1 MEFEFER
8 VSLKNKPPVI
18 HQKVRGLKSFFHEV
32 WRRKVIR
39 SAAAYLVAAWVV
51 VEVSSV
57 VLDAFNMSETY
68 LQVLIALA
76 AIGLPVVMVL
86 SWIFDITSRGI
97 IRTGEAWADDEE
109 DEPHT
114 LSFRRQMIMLS
125 AAIKIEALGDSVDP
139 EDLLELQPVAIQLAR
154 KVCERFGGQLLP
166 GRAGEILA
174 YFGYPVAAEDD
185 SQRAVRAALGLVE
198 GITRLDQSKRDELNI
213 GILPSA
219 AVHIGEVITQE
230 SSGTDGEAPEISG
243 VLPGAAAAL
252 MVQCDAGQVLITS
265 NVLRVVKGYFEV
277 KALGEKTLGEG
288 GTSSEVYQV
297 LYESG
302 ARNRLEALGVEDMQ
316 PLVGRDHE
324 LGMIRQNWSLA
335 QEGHG
340 QFVMISGGPGIGK
353 SRITH
358 AIRELA
364 VADPATWMVEL
375 YCQSM
380 HENTALYPITD
391 YLRREVLQLDDFTD
405 DGEKLTQVEGL
416 LAEYNQVLE
425 ETVPLLAAL
434 LQVSL
439 GDRYPPT
446 GYSAPQQR
454 KATLEL
460 LVDLLVE
467 RASQQPVLLIV
478 EDLHWSDPTSLELF
492 SMLLDEVPAH
502 SLLAVLTARPPFDA
516 PWANVAHVSQLHLAG
531 LTAEAA
537 RAICNGVGEI
547 LPEPVVD
554 QITAKADG
562 VPLFIEEVTKSIVE
576 SGVFARAV
584 SEAQMKD
591 LIETVVPATL
601 QDALTA
607 RLDRLGKARKLVQLG
622 ATIGRDFSYELI
634 RKLAIRRH
642 FRSLDEGLQ
651 QLVDAE
657 ILFRRGK
664 GERSKYR
671 FKHALIQDAA
681 YRQLIRKE
689 RYVYHSEIADL
700 LSTEFPE
707 LQDKQPELLALHYT
721 RANQGEAAIPFWL
734 SAGRKAA
741 RSSADLEAMSH
752 FQHGIELLKKV
763 KSRRER
769 NQMELELQTA
779 MGPSLMATRGY
790 SAGEVEKAYA
800 RSQELC
806 EQVGETPRLIPVLAG
821 LWAYNQV
828 RANLANALE
837 FAEKLHKLGHSGK
850 NEDLLLE
857 SHVFLGVTNMHLAR
871 FEDSVSHMRQ
881 AIELY
886 DREKHSSHAYIYGQ
900 DPGMAAHAYL
910 ADGLWLQ
917 GHPFE
922 AISEGQKA
930 IAHARKLKH
939 PHSLAFALA
948 VVARMFVRHGDVAEA
963 RKCAA
968 EALQVSERYGFPVW
982 ATMARILLAW
992 TNAQHSGSES
1002 NTQEM
1007 LQILEGYKERGTY
1020 VSTAYYMGLLAEL
1033 YGRQQHYDEA
1043 LELISEALDTS
1054 YAEDRHAEPEII
1066 RIRGQ
1071 LLVSRGRSG
1080 DAEKAES
1087 DFRESL
1093 SLAKQLGAGGW
1104 LLKATLSFA
1113 QFLNNQEKNADAREI
1128 LVQGLEGFSAR
1139 DTGADLDTARSLL
1152 QQSGP

>member
-1 MEFEFER
+1 MK
-8 VSLKNKPPVI
+8 KNTRDI

-39 SAAAYLVAAWVV
+39 SAAAYLVVAWVV

-57 VLDAFNMSETY
+57 VFDAFNMSDTF
-68 LQVLIALA
+68 LQVIIALA
-76 AIGLPVVMVL
+76 GLGLPVVMVL
-86 SWIFDITSRGI
+86 SWIFDITSSGI
-97 IRTGEAWADDEE
+97 VRTGEAWAEEEEEE
-109 DEPHT
+109 DDPQPQ
-114 LSFRRQMIMLS
+114 SFRRQMIMLS

-139 EDLLELQPVAIQLAR
+139 EDLLELQPAATQIAR
-154 KVCERFGGQLLP
+154 KVCERFGGHLLP
-166 GRAGEILA
+166 GRAGEVLA
-174 YFGYPVAAEDD
+174 YFGYPIAAEDD

-219 AVHIGEVITQE
+219 AVHIGEVITE
-230 SSGTDGEAPEISG
+230 EYSGTEGEVPEISG

-252 MVQCDAGQVLITS
+252 MVQCDAGQVLITA
-265 NVLRVVKGYFEV
+265 NVLRIIKGYFEV
-277 KALGEKTLGEG
+277 EALGERTLGEG
-288 GTSSEVYQV
+288 GAKSEVYQV

-302 ARNRLEALGVEDMQ
+302 ARNRLEALGEEDLQ

-324 LGMIRQNWSLA
+324 LGMIRQNWLLA
-335 QEGHG
+335 QEGQG

-358 AIRELA
+358 AIREFA
-364 VADPATWMVEL
+364 IEDPTTWLIEL

-391 YLRREVLQLDDFTD
+391 YLRREVLRLDDFPD
-405 DGEKLTQVEGL
+405 DVKKLTQIEGL

-439 GDRYPPT
+439 GDRYQQP
-446 GYSAPQQR
+446 GYSAQRQR

-460 LVDLLVE
+460 LVDLLIE
-467 RASQQPVLLIV
+467 RASQQPVLFIV
-478 EDLHWSDPTSLELF
+478 EDLHWSDPTSLELL
-492 SMLLDEVPAH
+492 SILLDEVPAH
-502 SLLAVLTARPPFDA
+502 SLLTVLTVRPPFEA
-516 PWANVAHVSQLHLAG
+516 PWANVAHVSQLNLAG
-531 LTAEAA
+531 LSAEAA
-537 RAICNGVGEI
+537 REICNGVGGS
-547 LPEPVVD
+547 LPVPVVN
-554 QITAKADG
+554 QIMAKADG
-562 VPLFIEEVTKSIVE
+562 IPLFIEEVTKSIIE
-576 SGVFARAV
+576 SGVFAQAV
-584 SEAQMKD
+584 SEAQMND
-591 LIETVVPATL
+591 LMETVIPTTL

-607 RLDRLGKARKLVQLG
+607 RLDRLGKVRKLAQMG
-622 ATIGRDFSYELI
+622 ATIGRDFSHELI
-634 RKLAIRRH
+634 CKLAQRQRLKQ
-642 FRSLDEGLQ
+642 SEEGLQ

-664 GERSKYR
+664 GERSTYR

-689 RYVYHSEIADL
+689 RHVYHSEIASL
-700 LSTEFPE
+700 LSAEFPE
-707 LQDKQPELLALHYT
+707 LRDKEPELLALHYT

-752 FQHGIELLKKV
+752 FQHGIELLSKV
-763 KSRRER
+763 N
-769 NQMELELQTA
+769 NQKEKNQLELELQTA

-837 FAEKLHKLGHSGK
+837 YAEKLHKLGRTNK

-857 SHVFLGVTNMHLAR
+857 SHVFLGVTSMHLAR
-871 FEDSVSHMRQ
+871 FEDSASHMRL

-886 DREKHSSHAYIYGQ
+886 DPDKHSSHAYTYGQ

-910 ADGLWLQ
+910 ADTLWLQ
-917 GHPFE
+917 GHPAE
-922 AISEGQKA
+922 AIRVGQKA
-930 IAHARKLKH
+930 ITYARKLKH

-948 VVARMFVRHGDVAEA
+948 VAARMCVRHGDAEQA
-963 RKCAA
+963 RKWAV

-992 TNAQHSGSES
+992 TSARLSGSELG
-1002 NTQEM
+1002 TQEM
-1007 LQILEGYKERGTY
+1007 LKILEGYKERGTY

-1033 YGRQQHYDEA
+1033 YGRQQRFDEA
-1043 LELISEALDTS
+1043 MELIGEALDTS

-1066 RIRGQ
+1066 RIRGH
-1071 LLVSRGRSG
+1071 LLASRGRPD
-1080 DAEKAES
+1080 DAVLVEQN
-1087 DFRESL
+1087 FREAL

-1104 LLKATLSFA
+1104 LLKAALSLA
-1113 QFLNNQEKNADAREI
+1113 QFLNNHEQSTEAKTI
-1128 LVQGLEGFSAR
+1128 LEQGLEGFSTQ
-1139 DTGADLDTARSLL
+1139 DVGTDLESARSLL
-1152 QQSGP
+1152 QQLAP